1 MKIIFTFFVLI
12 LFAYNLSAQPGSLDK
27 TFGDTGLVTKPI
39 NFQCSSIKVQNNEN
53 ILAGGANVNGLAIV
67 RYLKDGNIDYNFG
80 DSGVA
85 SAPVNSNA
93 IALAVNKDGAILAAG
108 GYYDVTLIKFTSDGK
123 VDSSFGINGITVSDM
138 AQYEYANDL
147 QLQPDGKI
155 VVSGITYDD
164 PFNPQP
170 HLFIDRFNRNGK
182 IDAGFGINGRVVN
195 SVLTAAVSV
204 ARVVLQQDNKII
216 IGGSAYVGDAD
227 LFISRYNADGSPD
240 ESFGSNGSK
249 IIRYS
254 NNDDYLNALAI
265 QPDGKIIAAGQGNRF
280 IFNPELSGM
289 LMIRLTGDGSLDKS
303 FGNNGQSFIKLPDKE
318 STIQDIL
325 IQTDGKIIGVG
336 YNFYENQYS
345 EFALLKTN
353 SSGIPDSS
361 FGTNGLQ
368 QTYYENLNTVGGE
381 LQGNKIITA
390 GFSYENLA
398 YHPVLA
404 RYNNVVTQ
412 SQTPITRIKRW
423 LHKHGITWD
432 DCPPSIC
439 GKLTGYAVQRSSNGL
454 NWTTILRSRA
464 SANNQ
469 QLTSNNYVDP
479 SPLPG
484 ANYYR
489 LQTTNIDNVKAYS
502 NVIAINNEP
511 STISLSPNPAK
522 NVLRIEGLSSS
533 NKTKI
538 TVVDLAGNVAC
549 SLQLTAN
556 SSSCNLNIAA
566 LKPGNY
572 WLKVEVNGEMV
583 TKQFVKQ

>member
-1 MKIIFTFFVLI
+1 MKTANLLIICLSFSFVT
-12 LFAYNLSAQPGSLDK
+12 NAQSGMLDK

-39 NFQCSSIKVQNNEN
+39 NFQCSSIKIQNDEK
-53 ILAGGANVNGLAIV
+53 ILAGGAGLNGLSIV
-67 RYLKDGNIDYNFG
+67 RYLQDGNIDYNFG

-85 SAPVNSNA
+85 SAQVNSNA
-93 IALAVNKDGAILAAG
+93 IALAVDNDGAILAAG

-170 HLFIDRFNRNGK
+170 HLFIERFNSDGK

-195 SVLTAAVSV
+195 SVLTAALSV
-204 ARVVLQQDNKII
+204 ARVVLQQDNKIV
-216 IGGSAYVGDAD
+216 IGGSSYVGDAD
-227 LFISRYNADGSPD
+227 LFISRYNANGSPD

-303 FGNNGQSFIKLPDKE
+303 FGSNGQSFIKLPNKE
-318 STIQDIL
+318 STIQNIL
-325 IQTDGKIIGVG
+325 IQTNGKIIGVG
-336 YNFYENQYS
+336 YNFYENQYT
-345 EFALLKTN
+345 EFAILKTN

-404 RYNNVVTQ
+404 RYNNDVTQ
-412 SQTPITRIKRW
+412 SQTPIARIKRW
-423 LHKHGITWD
+423 LHRHGITWD

-439 GKLTGYAVQRSSNGL
+439 DKITGYAVQRSSNGV
-454 NWTTILRSRA
+454 NWTTIFRGSAGANRQQVT
-464 SANNQ
+464 ANN
-469 QLTSNNYVDP
+469 YADP

-484 ANYYR
+484 TNYYR
-489 LQTTNIDNVKAYS
+489 LQTTSVSGAVANS
-502 NVIAINNEP
+502 NVIAVTSDALNV
-511 STISLSPNPAK
+511 SLSPNPAK
-522 NVLRIEGLSSS
+522 NTVSIAGLPATE
-533 NKTKI
+533 KVKM
-538 TVVDLAGNVAC
+538 TVVDFSGNVK
-549 SLQLTAN
+549 LQAVAN
-556 SSSCNLNIAA
+556 ASSYNLNIAA
-566 LKPGNY
+566 LRAGNY
-572 WLKVEVNGEMV
+572 VLKLDIHGEMV
-583 TKQFVKQ
+583 SKQFVKE

>member
-1 MKIIFTFFVLI
+1 MKTANLLIICLSFSFVT
-12 LFAYNLSAQPGSLDK
+12 NAQSGMLDK

-39 NFQCSSIKVQNNEN
+39 NFQCSSIKIQNDEK
-53 ILAGGANVNGLAIV
+53 ILAGGAGLNGLSIV
-67 RYLKDGNIDYNFG
+67 RYLQDGNIDYNFG

-85 SAPVNSNA
+85 SAQVNSNA
-93 IALAVNKDGAILAAG
+93 IALAVDNDGAILAAG

-170 HLFIDRFNRNGK
+170 HLFIERFNSDGK

-195 SVLTAAVSV
+195 SVLTAALSV
-204 ARVVLQQDNKII
+204 ARVVLQQDNKIV
-216 IGGSAYVGDAD
+216 IGGSSYVGDAD
-227 LFISRYNADGSPD
+227 LFISRYNANGSPD

-303 FGNNGQSFIKLPDKE
+303 FGSNGQSFIKLPNKE
-318 STIQDIL
+318 STIQNIL
-325 IQTDGKIIGVG
+325 IQTNGKIIGVG
-336 YNFYENQYS
+336 YNFYENQYT
-345 EFALLKTN
+345 EFAILKTN

-404 RYNNVVTQ
+404 RYNNDVTQ
-412 SQTPITRIKRW
+412 SQTPIARIKRW
-423 LHKHGITWD
+423 LHRHGITWD

-439 GKLTGYAVQRSSNGL
+439 DKITGYAVQRSSNGV
-454 NWTTILRSRA
+454 NWTTIFRGSAGANRQQVT
-464 SANNQ
+464 ANN
-469 QLTSNNYVDP
+469 YADP

-484 ANYYR
+484 TNYYR
-489 LQTTNIDNVKAYS
+489 LQTTSVSGAVANS
-502 NVIAINNEP
+502 NVIAVTSDALNV
-511 STISLSPNPAK
+511 SLSPNPAK
-522 NVLRIEGLSSS
+522 NTVSIAGLPATE
-533 NKTKI
+533 KVKM
-538 TVVDLAGNVAC
+538 TVVDFSGNVK
-549 SLQLTAN
+549 LQAAAN
-556 SSSCNLNIAA
+556 ASSYNLNIAA
-566 LKPGNY
+566 LHAGNY
-572 WLKVEVNGEMV
+572 FIKMHINGEV
-583 TKQFVKQ
+583 ISKQFVKE